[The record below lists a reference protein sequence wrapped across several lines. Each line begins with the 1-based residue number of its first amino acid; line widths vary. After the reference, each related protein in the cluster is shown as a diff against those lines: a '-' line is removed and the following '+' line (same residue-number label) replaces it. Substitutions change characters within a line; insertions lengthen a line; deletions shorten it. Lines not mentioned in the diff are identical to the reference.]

1 MYIKDFNGFD
11 NLFFDFDGTLCDS
24 EGDLKA
30 TWRET
35 FRELGLDLA
44 RFEAGYRTGPPT
56 EANARSFFPEADDD
70 FIAGLCR
77 HYRAKYYSS
86 DYPLTVPYPGIEALL
101 RRLKEHGKRV
111 FMATNKNEVPLHRIL
126 AKFGW
131 EELFDAV
138 LCRDMLPPGENDK
151 AYLIREY
158 LRAHGLDPARSAMIG
173 DTELDVRAGHNAGIA
188 AIVVTWGYG
197 SAEKLE
203 AEKPEY
209 LLTAED
215 ARTIC

>member
-1 MYIKDFNGFD
+1 MYIKDLNGFD

-56 EANARSFFPEADDD
+56 EANARSFFPEAGDS
-70 FIAGLCR
+70 FIAWLCK

-86 DYPLTVPYPGIEALL
+86 EYPLTVPYPGIEALL

-131 EELFDAV
+131 EVLFDAV

-158 LRAHGLDPARSAMIG
+158 LREHGLDPARSAMIG

-197 SAEKLE
+197 SAERLE

-215 ARTIC
+215 AHTIC